1 MTIHLDSELEDIQL
15 QEALPFDYE
24 AVAVQVVE
32 QILDQEGCPYEATV
46 DILLTTEEAI
56 REINRDQRDIDKATD
71 VLSFPMVSY
80 EAPSDFSILEDADGC
95 FDPDTGELLLGDI
108 ILSVPRILE
117 QAAGYQH
124 SRKREY
130 AFLIAHSML
139 HLLGYDHMEPQ
150 EAKEMERRQEQA
162 LQTLHITREE
172 ET

>member
-24 AVAVQVVE
+24 GIAAQVVE
-32 QILDQEGCPYEATV
+32 QVLDQEGCPYEATV

-80 EAPSDFSILEDADGC
+80 EAPADYSILEDAHDC

-117 QAAGYQH
+117 QAEGYQH

-150 EAKEMERRQEQA
+150 EAREMENRQEQA